1 MQHYSEM
8 KNILSQLADELKN
21 IREGNE
27 FDEIKRTDDHPIKH
41 YLPPLSLTNTDDL
54 FIKAIRKDEDF
65 GNIPRI

>member
-27 FDEIKRTDDHPIKH
+27 FDEIKR
-41 YLPPLSLTNTDDL
+41 
-54 FIKAIRKDEDF
+54 
-65 GNIPRI
+65 